1 MRLILDPRRLISDL
15 SSSKLDHNY
24 ETTLELD
31 SHADTCVLGCDALIL
46 HDYLRPV
53 RVQGYDPSLGTVQ
66 YNTVSGALAYDH
78 PNSGE
83 TYHLVV
89 NQAIHIP
96 HLDHHLLCP
105 MQCRVNDV
113 TVNET
118 PKFLAQDLTEHTHAL
133 TVQDPDNPIQTVI
146 LPLALRGVTS
156 LLNVRTPSL
165 NDWNSGH
172 FKRLHLTSE
181 TLTWDPTTSH
191 FADQEALM
199 TDYAGTIVPRNASFG
214 GGERI

>member
-15 SSSKLDHNY
+15 SSSKVDHNY

-46 HDYLRPV
+46 HDYMRPV

-78 PNSGE
+78 PTTGE
-83 TYHLVV
+83 TYHLIV

-133 TVQDPDNPIQTVI
+133 TVQDPDNPC
-146 LPLALRGVTS
+146 RRS
-156 LLNVRTPSL
+156 S
-165 NDWNSGH
+165 
-172 FKRLHLTSE
+172 
-181 TLTWDPTTSH
+181 SH
-191 FADQEALM
+191 WPYE
-199 TDYAGTIVPRNASFG
+199 
-214 GGERI
+214 E

>member
-15 SSSKLDHNY
+15 SSNKLDHNH

-31 SHADTCVLGCDALIL
+31 SHADACVLGCDALIL
-46 HDYLRPV
+46 HDNMRPV
-53 RVQGYDPSLGTVQ
+53 RIQGYDPSLGTIQ
-66 YNTVSGALAYDH
+66 YNTVSGVLAYDH

-89 NQAIHIP
+89 NQVIHIP

-118 PKFLAQDLTEHTHAL
+118 PKFLAQDLTEHMHAL
-133 TVQDPDNPIQTVI
+133 TVQDPD
-146 LPLALRGVTS
+146 
-156 LLNVRTPSL
+156 TPCRRS
-165 NDWNSGH
+165 S
-172 FKRLHLTSE
+172 
-181 TLTWDPTTSH
+181 SH
-191 FADQEALM
+191 WPYE
-199 TDYAGTIVPRNASFG
+199 
-214 GGERI
+214 E

>member
-1 MRLILDPRRLISDL
+1 MGLMIDPRRLILSDL
-15 SSSKLDHNY
+15 SSNKIDPNH

-31 SHADTCVLGCDALIL
+31 SHADTCVLGCNALIL

-53 RVQGYDPSLGTVQ
+53 SIQGYDPVLGTQ
-66 YNTVSGALAYDH
+66 YNTVSGTLAFDH
-78 PNSGE
+78 PTSGE

-113 TVNET
+113 IVNET

-133 TVQDPDNPIQTVI
+133 TIQDPHDPVQTVI
-146 LPLALRGVTS
+146 LPLALQGVTS
-156 LLNVRTPSL
+156 LLNVL
-165 NDWNSGH
+165 MSG
-172 FKRLHLTSE
+172 TVA
-181 TLTWDPTTSH
+181 TLSDST
-191 FADQEALM
+191 
-199 TDYAGTIVPRNASFG
+199 
-214 GGERI
+214 